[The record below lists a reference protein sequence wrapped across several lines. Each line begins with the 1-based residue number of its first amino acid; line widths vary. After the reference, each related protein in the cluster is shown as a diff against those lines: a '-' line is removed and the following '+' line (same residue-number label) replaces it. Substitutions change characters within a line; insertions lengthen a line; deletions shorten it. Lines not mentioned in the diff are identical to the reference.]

1 MKGVRGGLYPTPTA
15 MNAMRMDRALLRR
28 AISRHGF
35 TLVELLVVIA
45 IIALLIALLMPA
57 VQSAREAAR
66 RIQCANNLKQL
77 GLALQ
82 TYHQSNGNFPA
93 GSVSQD
99 VANNLGFDP
108 WDDARA
114 ASGAGLK
121 GTSWMLAVLPQIEQT
136 GIFNQWNF
144 DTNVLGNAAIAQL
157 NIAGFY
163 CPSRRAGLQTGDS
176 NRMISSTWTGG
187 GTDYGGCAGGGNLF
201 RNTVPHPW
209 SAGTQPD
216 NWHRTLRLGAFRP
229 NQSVTVASMVDGTSN
244 VILVGEL
251 QRLTVKNPIPDR
263 ASQDGWA
270 VGGMATVF
278 TTNDQE
284 LDCNTPPC
292 RQTGGMN
299 NFFFENPGSDHVGG
313 ATFGMADGS
322 THFISENVDS
332 ILLRNLGC
340 MKSGEIKA
348 LPN

>member
-1 MKGVRGGLYPTPTA
+1 
-15 MNAMRMDRALLRR
+15 MNATRMHRASPSR
-28 AISRHGF
+28 ASSRHGF

-66 RIQCANNLKQL
+66 RIQCGNNLKQL

-82 TYHQSNGNFPA
+82 SYHQANEKFPA

-99 VANNLGFDP
+99 VPNGLGFGP

-114 ASGAGLK
+114 ASGAGLQ
-121 GTSWMLAVLPQIEQT
+121 GTSWMLSILPQMEQSA
-136 GIFNQWNF
+136 IFNQWNF
-144 DTNVLGNAAIAQL
+144 NTNVLGNAALAQQ

-176 NRMISSTWTGG
+176 NRMISASFTGG

-201 RNTVPHPW
+201 VNSPTHAW
-209 SAGTQPD
+209 SANGSGAD
-216 NWHRTLRLGAFRP
+216 NWNRTLRSGAFRP
-229 NQSVTVASMVDGTSN
+229 NQSVTVASMTDGTSN
-244 VILVGEL
+244 VMLVGEL
-251 QRLTVKNPIPDR
+251 QRLTVQNPIPDR

-278 TTNDQE
+278 TTNDKE
-284 LDCNTPPC
+284 LSCGTPPC

-299 NFFFENPGSDHVGG
+299 NFFFENPGSEHFGG

-332 ILLRNLGC
+332 VLLRNLGC
-340 MKSGEIKA
+340 MKSGEIKS

>member
-1 MKGVRGGLYPTPTA
+1 
-15 MNAMRMDRALLRR
+15 
-28 AISRHGF
+28 
-35 TLVELLVVIA
+35 VELLVVIA

-66 RIQCANNLKQL
+66 RIQCGNNLKQL

-82 TYHQSNGNFPA
+82 SYHQANEKFPA

-99 VANNLGFDP
+99 VANGLGFSP
-108 WDDARA
+108 WEDAQA
-114 ASGAGLK
+114 ASGAGLQ
-121 GTSWMLAVLPQIEQT
+121 GTSWMLAVLPQMEQS

-144 DTNVLGNAAIAQL
+144 NTNVLGNAALAQQ
-157 NIAGFY
+157 NIPGFY
-163 CPSRRAGLQTGDS
+163 CPSRRAGLQSGES
-176 NRMISSTWTGG
+176 NRMINSAWTGG

-201 RNTVPHPW
+201 VNSVPHAW
-209 SAGTQPD
+209 SANSSGAD
-216 NWHRTLRLGAFRP
+216 NWHRSLRAGAFRP
-229 NQSVTVASMVDGTSN
+229 NQPVEIGSMRDGTSN

-251 QRLTVKNPIPDR
+251 QRLTVRNPIPDR

-278 TTNDQE
+278 ATNDKE
-284 LDCNTPPC
+284 LSCSSNC

-299 NFFFENPGSDHVGG
+299 NFFFENPGSEHFGG

-322 THFISENVDS
+322 THFLSENIDS

-340 MKSGEIKA
+340 MKSGEIKG